1 MAATRPAVLVYQE
14 FATLTTGVATPEL
27 NCMIAGPAYWIKD
40 FLDDRA
46 ATKVASVYGEK
57 NSDATGSS
65 AAPVDDLVVAE
76 PPSNSAGAVL
86 DAASVK
92 IYFGAPRVELA
103 NDNDGAVT
111 TGAPTLSSAIDF
123 ADLGVVA
130 GDFCIVTVGG
140 SSQVLKVRSV
150 ATTTLTFTDQVT
162 LTTSAA
168 ALFRVERELA
178 DSLVDSSMVAVA
190 GNEVTVSAGATLTV
204 GSSDLPVTYAE
215 VFMQYRSLRQD
226 LADVLLLS
234 SVAEVTTLLGKV
246 DARNPLAVGA
256 FVALSN
262 SSAAIQ
268 AFGVTSDDS
277 AGYFAMQSSISNR
290 KDIYA
295 IVPLIQD
302 LSVIA
307 TLKANCEDLASP
319 EYAVDNGVAQK
330 FRMVVGAP
338 TALPTTKIVVDLS
351 ATGKTESNAVLPG
364 VVSTLVF
371 GSGNLITAGVLPGD
385 KLTISN
391 DTAAPSVR
399 DGTYTVAHVNSATEL
414 EVNEPITAGADIGDA
429 DVSIFVGQSATPRTG
444 YNDVNFVGLISQ
456 ANDALV
462 LDLLDASATF
472 IDDGVLPGDFIQM
485 PRNPSLGT
493 DSAFAA
499 SDKFLIET
507 VVSNQRLRIKNN
519 GNDTAL
525 VANELPHG
533 VTRNAPTQL
542 VASTAALNFRVV
554 RTLSKSG
561 QVDELISV
569 ASSLKSRRAVIC
581 WPDKITVNDLVD
593 GSLPRASASVPASA
607 APQPGFYLA
616 CALGGMMASLPSHQ
630 GLTNMGI
637 SGVSKLFN
645 ASTYFDDKQMTQ
657 ISNSGWL
664 VFQQDTPSSLPYIIH
679 QLTTDPSTLEFGEL
693 SLVKNFDFVSLFF
706 SDILDD
712 FIGIWNINDET
723 MGFMAAAVQSGI
735 ENLKLRRRIRI
746 GAPII
751 AARLTSIA
759 QSTAS
764 ADRIELYVEVDF
776 PKPLNTVGLHIV
788 SV

>member
-140 SSQVLKVRSV
+140 STQVLKVRSV

-277 AGYFAMQSSISNR
+277 AGYLAMQSSISNR

-307 TLKANCEDLASP
+307 ALKANCEDLASP

-371 GSGNLITAGVLPGD
+371 ASGNLITAGVLPGD